1 MAAQIPIPL
10 QTPVAP
16 VIVRLPHR
24 LLLGL
29 RLRLRLRLLLQ
40 LHVQYLNQILIFG
53 VEFSFVGFHF
63 RLNLLWDFRVLF
75 LAAHLL
81 QLFQAVVKFPILQSL
96 VRLAAYALM
105 VLFGY
110 AKSKAYSH

>member
-24 LLLGL
+24 LLFG
-29 RLRLRLRLLLQ
+29 LRLRLRLLLQ

-81 QLFQAVVKFPILQSL
+81 QLFQAVAKFPILQSL